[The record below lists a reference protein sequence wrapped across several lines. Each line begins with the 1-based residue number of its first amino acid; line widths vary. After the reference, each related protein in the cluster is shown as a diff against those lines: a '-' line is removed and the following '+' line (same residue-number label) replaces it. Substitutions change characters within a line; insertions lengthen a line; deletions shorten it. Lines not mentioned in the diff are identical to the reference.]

1 VAEERV
7 ETHIT
12 VPKAEYQT
20 DTNEISLSFGLLN
33 FQVPLRTPNFS
44 VGFNFKDKNIYK
56 VLYLTPYEAAIIFW
70 RA

>member
-56 VLYLTPYEAAIIFW
+56 V
-70 RA
+70 